1 MSAWCSAQA
10 HGVAGPGVDV
20 GAVEA
25 VVVAAVTMVVEGAV
39 GATDVDVAAV
49 VVVVGTVVGVAVVV
63 VGAAVGGVVGV
74 VVGAAVGGVVGL
86 VVIVVVVDAGTM
98 VVGVVAVGVVGVVI
112 VVIVVIIVVVGEGLR
127 GISVAPPRVH
137 MPWLRNTSSRT
148 ALPRTSAFSTQ
159 PCQPALTT

>member
-86 VVIVVVVDAGTM
+86 VVTVVVVDAGTV

-112 VVIVVIIVVVGEGLR
+112 VVIVVVVGEGLR

-137 MPWLRNTSSRT
+137 MPWLRNTLSRT
-148 ALPRTSAFSTQ
+148 ALPWTSAFSTQ